1 MPIPDREARQV
12 LSQSL
17 DAVAHMVT
25 DPKGSIP
32 LEVAPT
38 MASVRFTMPAREPT
52 SGRKL
57 KVFVMAA
64 VSENEQRIEELL
76 EGARPLVK

>member
-1 MPIPDREARQV
+1 MPIPIGGARHF

-17 DAVAHMVT
+17 TGAAHLVT
-25 DPKGSIP
+25 DPNEPIP
-32 LEVAPT
+32 FEVAPN
-38 MASVRFTMPAREPT
+38 MASILFTMPAREPT

>member
-12 LSQSL
+12 LSQGL
-17 DAVAHMVT
+17 DAAAHMVT
-25 DPKGSIP
+25 DPKEPISFESAPNMASILFTIP
-32 LEVAPT
+32 L
-38 MASVRFTMPAREPT
+38 REPT

>member
-1 MPIPDREARQV
+1 
-12 LSQSL
+12 
-17 DAVAHMVT
+17 MVT
-25 DPKGSIP
+25 DPNEPIP
-32 LEVAPT
+32 FEVTPY
-38 MASVRFTMPAREPT
+38 MASILFTMPAREPT